1 MKKLMFISVA
11 IFFCASTFAQ
21 DSLRVK
27 SLFHWS
33 DESLPASSAHNNV
46 YNEIWG
52 VTLEGREYAIIGT
65 TMGTNIFDVT
75 DPGKSVEVAF
85 IPGKDTGPKII
96 HRDYHD
102 YNGYLYAVSD
112 EGASSLQIIDLKSLP
127 ESAPVVYDSDSMIIT
142 SHNIFID
149 TANARLYSAVSRDLK
164 FGRVPVAIF
173 SLEDPIN
180 PTRIGEY
187 SPPNN
192 QQTHDL
198 YVKDNIG
205 YCHNAFQGMTIV
217 DFTNPE
223 NPVEKGRLDSYP
235 DKDYNH
241 SGWLMDGGKYYAFAD
256 EAHGEQI
263 KILDVEDPTNIS
275 VVSLIYSGVHP
286 DSSMAHNLIFKDSF
300 LYVSYYHDGMYVF
313 NLSDPAN
320 PFIAGYY
327 DTYTRSDHGGYRGNW
342 GVYPHFES
350 GNILASDMQFGL
362 FVFDVSEALTAERP
376 PSTGIKNIEN
386 GDLNIFPNPAGG
398 LANVNLN
405 SFEGEEIVVSLVSI
419 AGKVIKEIMVDSST
433 KNLTLNL
440 EGVSSGIYMVKAV
453 SSNKVF
459 TGKLVKR

>member
-1 MKKLMFISVA
+1 MKKLMILSAALFI
-11 IFFCASTFAQ
+11 CASTFAQ

-33 DESLPASSAHNNV
+33 VDSLPSSTAHDNV
-46 YNEIWG
+46 YNEVWG

-75 DPGKSVEVAF
+75 NPGQSVEVAF

-112 EGASSLQIIDLKSLP
+112 EGASSLQIIDMTSLP
-127 ESAPVVYDSDSMIIT
+127 DSAPVVYDSDSLIIT

-149 TANARLYSAVSRDLK
+149 TANARLYSAVSRDRD
-164 FGRVPVAIF
+164 FGRIPVVVF
-173 SLEDPIN
+173 SLEDPLS
-180 PTRIGEY
+180 PQRIGEY
-187 SPPNN
+187 RPPNN
-192 QQTHDL
+192 QQTHDI

-205 YCHNAFQGMTIV
+205 YCHNALQGMTIV
-217 DFTNPE
+217 DFTDAA

-256 EAHGEQI
+256 EAHGKKV

-275 VVSLIYSGVHP
+275 VVSTIYSGGHP
-286 DSSMAHNLIFKDSF
+286 TQSMAHNLIFKDSF
-300 LYVSYYHDGMYVF
+300 LYVSYYHDGLYVF
-313 NLSDPAN
+313 NMTDPTK
-320 PFIAGYY
+320 PFIAGFY
-327 DTYTRSDHGGYRGNW
+327 DTYTRDDHDGYRGNW

-350 GNILASDMQFGL
+350 GNVIASDMKFGL
-362 FVFDVSEALTAERP
+362 FVFDVSEALAAERP
-376 PSTGIKNIEN
+376 QSTGITSVEN
-386 GDLNIFPNPAGG
+386 GDLNIFPNPAKS
-398 LANVNLN
+398 LANVSLN
-405 SFEGEEIVVSLVSI
+405 AFEGETITVSLVSLT
-419 AGKVIKEIMVDSST
+419 GKVVQEISVDNST
-433 KNLTLNL
+433 QNLTLNL
-440 EGVSSGIYMVKAV
+440 EDVASGIYMVKAV
-453 SSNKVF
+453 SANKIF